1 MRKLGILFIV
11 SFFIISAIQCS
22 KYSVITE
29 VNESWKISQL
39 KSVGLVLRTSTRS
52 KLTFEEF
59 LENVSNWLS
68 GHKLIKNI
76 YIVPGSSDK
85 RNYFSDYSDRF
96 YQIAKK
102 KDFLK
107 YKSIGIISNY
117 LRINSTELKAVI
129 SENNLDGLIIYE
141 IYSVFSSGMQF
152 MDFDSVAVI
161 TDKNLNVLYL
171 DHQSDGFETDETDNA
186 RIKEELLNKISERFL
201 KKLVEM
207 DFVEELDI

>member
-11 SFFIISAIQCS
+11 SFFIISAIRCS

-29 VNESWKISQL
+29 ISESWKIAQL
-39 KSVGLVLRTSTRS
+39 KSVGLVLRISTRS
-52 KLTFEEF
+52 KLTLEEF

-68 GHKLIKNI
+68 GHKPIKNI

-85 RNYFSDYSDRF
+85 RNYFSRYSERF

-141 IYSVFSSGMQF
+141 IYNVFSSGMQF

-161 TDKNLNVLYL
+161 TDKNLNILYM
-171 DHQSDGFETDETDNA
+171 DHQSDGFETDETDDA
-186 RIKEELLNKISERFL
+186 RIKEELLNRISERFL

-207 DFVEELDI
+207 DFIEELDI